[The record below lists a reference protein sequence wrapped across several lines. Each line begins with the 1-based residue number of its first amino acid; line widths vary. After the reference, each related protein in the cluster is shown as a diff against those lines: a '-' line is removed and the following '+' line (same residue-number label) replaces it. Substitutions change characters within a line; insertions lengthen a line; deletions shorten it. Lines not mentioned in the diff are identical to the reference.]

1 MMDGVPESG
10 VCPGTETE
18 RLTLRVDVAAAA
30 IRAYKL
36 RAPVC

>member
-18 RLTLRVDVAAAA
+18 RLTLRIDVAAAA

-36 RAPVC
+36 GAPVR